1 MKRVVLGLVIALVLV
16 GGGLGVAVAGGWL
29 LHDTA
34 KPASVSGAVTRL
46 RTSGAKGGVFVY
58 ATRGSEALNA
68 FVKARH
74 VYPPRSALTIV
85 PAACGERLTWSA
97 LEGRST
103 TWTLCRTSRGLE
115 LRAETEVHRFFGQTD
130 RTRYACTGALLGP
143 GGRVYRCRSERGHER
158 GEIHAFGRE
167 ELSVGGRRVA
177 ALHVQT
183 VGEVAGGDNGTE
195 TTDWWLEPKTGLPLR
210 LSFASRTSRPLRI
223 GSAHYSER
231 ADLRLVSTS
240 PRR

>member
-1 MKRVVLGLVIALVLV
+1 MLLGIVVALVLV
-16 GGGLGVAVAGGWL
+16 GGGLGAAVAGGWL
-29 LHDTA
+29 LHDNAT
-34 KPASVSGAVTRL
+34 PASVSSAVTRL

-58 ATRGSEALNA
+58 ATRGSEALDA

-74 VYPPRSALTIV
+74 VYPPRTAMTVVSAG
-85 PAACGERLTWSA
+85 CGRRLTWSA

-103 TWTLCRTSRGLE
+103 TWTLCRTPRGFE

-143 GGRVYRCRSERGHER
+143 GGRLYRCRSAHGHED
-158 GEIHAFGRE
+158 GEIHDLGRE
-167 ELSVGGRRVA
+167 QLVVEGRGLTA
-177 ALHVQT
+177 IHVQT
-183 VGEVAGGDNGTE
+183 VGKVAGGDSGTE

-210 LSFASRTSRPLRI
+210 IAFASRTKRPLRI
-223 GSAHYSER
+223 GTARYSER
-231 ADLRLVSTS
+231 ADLRLVSTN